1 MSNIQARWWDQDKLI
16 EKKQK
21 KTKFNSKQI
30 KYKGMTLKKN

>member
-21 KTKFNSKQI
+21 KNKIQFKTN
-30 KYKGMTLKKN
+30 